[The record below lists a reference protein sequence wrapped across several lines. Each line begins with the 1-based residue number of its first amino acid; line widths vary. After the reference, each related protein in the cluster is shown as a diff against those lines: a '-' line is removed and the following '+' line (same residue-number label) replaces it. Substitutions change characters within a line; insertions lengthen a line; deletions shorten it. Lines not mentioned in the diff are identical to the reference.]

1 MKSKVGAIV
10 LMGVSVLFAL
20 WGLSIILGTPERIL
34 SGGSADAYN
43 YLIAVGKGTGLICVG
58 IIAAVLASA
67 LNPKN

>member
-10 LMGVSVLFAL
+10 LMGVSCLFAL
-20 WGLSIILGTPERIL
+20 WGLSTILGTPERII
-34 SGGSADAYN
+34 GSDGYN
-43 YLIAVGKGTGLICVG
+43 YVIAAGKGTGLICVG